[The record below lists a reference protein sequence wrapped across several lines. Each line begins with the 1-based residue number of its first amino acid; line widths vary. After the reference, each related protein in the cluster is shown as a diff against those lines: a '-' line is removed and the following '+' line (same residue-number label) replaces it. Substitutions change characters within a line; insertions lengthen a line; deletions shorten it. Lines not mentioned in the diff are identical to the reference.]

1 MSTNILL
8 EAPLPPQAVKRRV
21 VAYLGFG
28 LLLVVVVLAFL
39 GPLFAT
45 HDPTQAN
52 ALEALQPPGARHWLG
67 TNSYGGDI
75 FSRVVSAARLDL
87 FIGFVSVAS
96 AFVIAAPLGTA
107 VGYSRAWWASV
118 TMRAMDFIQSFP
130 VFILAMAI
138 VSVRGPGTFNVIL
151 VIALLNVPIFVR
163 LIRAEVLSLRER
175 AFVDAARAVG
185 NSGFRLVTRHIMP
198 NALGPSIAQASA
210 NIGWALLLTAGLSFV
225 GAGIRPPTPE
235 WGTMIAEGAQNMITG
250 EWWIS
255 LFPGLAL
262 GTAVLGF
269 ALAGDALRALL
280 DVRARTV

>member
-1 MSTNILL
+1 MSANVLL
-8 EAPLPPQAVKRRV
+8 ETPLPPQAVKRRV
-21 VAYLGFG
+21 AAYLGFG
-28 LLLVVVVLAFL
+28 LLLVVVVLALL

-45 HDPTQAN
+45 HNPTQAN

-107 VGYSRAWWASV
+107 VGYSRAWWANV

-198 NALGPSIAQASA
+198 NALSPSIAQASA